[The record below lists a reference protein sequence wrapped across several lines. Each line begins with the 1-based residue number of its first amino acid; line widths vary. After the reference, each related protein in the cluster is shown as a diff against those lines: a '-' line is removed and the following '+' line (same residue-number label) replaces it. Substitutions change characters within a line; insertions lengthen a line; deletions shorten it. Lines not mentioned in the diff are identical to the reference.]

1 MTENGNSCPQQHD
14 HQQKVALLSDGAA
27 WYGGWHQGQRF
38 GRELAN
44 LPKLIYDQASVGAD
58 ATVAVVRVTTTVT
71 VTASDRSGETLIFNN
86 ATIVAKNN
94 KNQRNGKDKVR

>member
-14 HQQKVALLSDGAA
+14 HQQKLALLSDGAA

-38 GRELAN
+38 GRELAS

-58 ATVAVVRVTTTVT
+58 ATVAVVHVTATVT
-71 VTASDRSGETLIFNN
+71 MTASDRSGETLISTMPRMWRKRNE
-86 ATIVAKNN
+86 
-94 KNQRNGKDKVR
+94 NQRKGK